1 MFGFAAFSDGG
12 FSSQTTSDARIIAGT
27 QVVTGP
33 VAGAT
38 ILAGAIVPVTTAGS
52 LTSATGTTAQTVIAL
67 PATNVIASSIAGVT
81 PETRVIA
88 TTAGAMTATVQ
99 AMGNEYTLK
108 LIKIPGTNVMTSS
121 IAGVTTGVVIPIG
134 SANLGMTSTVQA
146 MGTEYTLK
154 LIKIPET
161 NLLTGST
168 GSPSLFTWV
177 DVNDNVTAETWT
189 DVETEDS
196 TESWSNV

>member
-1 MFGFAAFSDGG
+1 MFGFAAFSDAG
-12 FSSQTTSDARIIAGT
+12 FSAQTTSDARIIAGT
-27 QVVTGP
+27 QVVTGT

-38 ILAGAIVPVTTAGS
+38 ILGGAIITVSGNS
-52 LTSATGTTAQTVIAL
+52 MTSSVGTPTGLVIAL
-67 PATNVIASSIAGVT
+67 P
-81 PETRVIA
+81 
-88 TTAGAMTATVQ
+88 
-99 AMGNEYTLK
+99 
-108 LIKIPGTNVMTSS
+108 GTNLMTSS

-146 MGTEYTLK
+146 MGSEYTLK

-168 GSPSLFTWV
+168 GTPSLFTWV

>member
-1 MFGFAAFSDGG
+1 MNEAVIVSTARTPIGKAYKGAFNN
-12 FSSQTTSDARIIAGT
+12 TH
-27 QVVTGP
+27 
-33 VAGAT
+33 GAT
-38 ILAGAIVPVTTAGS
+38 LAGPAVKKAVEVSGIDPSTVEDCLIGCAMPEGATGGNIARQIAIRGGLPVTTAGA
-52 LTSATGTTAQTVIAL
+52 LTSSVGTTAQTVL
-67 PATNVIASSIAGVT
+67 VV
-81 PETRVIA
+81 
-88 TTAGAMTATVQ
+88 
-99 AMGNEYTLK
+99 
-108 LIKIPGTNVMTSS
+108 PGTNVMTSS

-146 MGTEYTLK
+146 MGSEYTLK

>member
-1 MFGFAAFSDGG
+1 MFGFAAFSDAG
-12 FSSQTTSDARIIAGT
+12 FSAQTTSDARIIAGT
-27 QVVTGP
+27 QVVTGT

-38 ILAGAIVPVTTAGS
+38 ILGGAIIAVSGNS
-52 LTSATGTTAQTVIAL
+52 MTSSVGTPTGLVIAL
-67 PATNVIASSIAGVT
+67 
-81 PETRVIA
+81 
-88 TTAGAMTATVQ
+88 
-99 AMGNEYTLK
+99 
-108 LIKIPGTNVMTSS
+108 PGTNVMTSS

-168 GSPSLFTWV
+168 GTPSLFTWV

>member
-27 QVVTGP
+27 QVVTGT

-38 ILAGAIVPVTTAGS
+38 ILAGAIVPVSGNS
-52 LTSATGTTAQTVIAL
+52 MTSSVGTPTGLVIAF
-67 PATNVIASSIAGVT
+67 
-81 PETRVIA
+81 
-88 TTAGAMTATVQ
+88 
-99 AMGNEYTLK
+99 
-108 LIKIPGTNVMTSS
+108 PGTNVMTSS
-121 IAGVTTGVVIPIG
+121 IAGVTTGVIIPIG

-146 MGTEYTLK
+146 MGNEFGLN
-154 LIKIPET
+154 LNVIPGT

-168 GSPSLFTWV
+168 GTPSLFTWA

>member
-12 FSSQTTSDARIIAGT
+12 FSSQTTADARIIAGT
-27 QVVTGP
+27 QVITGTI
-33 VAGAT
+33 AGAT

-81 PETRVIA
+81 PEPRVIA
-88 TTAGAMTATVQ
+88 TTAGSMTA
-99 AMGNEYTLK
+99 
-108 LIKIPGTNVMTSS
+108 
-121 IAGVTTGVVIPIG
+121 
-134 SANLGMTSTVQA
+134 TVQA

-196 TESWSNV
+196 TESWGNV

>member
-1 MFGFAAFSDGG
+1 MFGFAAFSDSG
-12 FSSQTTSDARIIAGT
+12 FSAQTTSDARIIAGT
-27 QVVTGP
+27 QVVTST

-38 ILAGAIVPVTTAGS
+38 ILGGAIVVVTTAGS

-88 TTAGAMTATVQ
+88 TTAGSMTATVQ
-99 AMGNEYTLK
+99 AMG
-108 LIKIPGTNVMTSS
+108 S
-121 IAGVTTGVVIPIG
+121 
-134 SANLGMTSTVQA
+134 
-146 MGTEYTLK
+146 EYTLK

-196 TESWSNV
+196 TESWGNV

>member
-1 MFGFAAFSDGG
+1 MFGFAAFSDAG
-12 FSSQTTSDARIIAGT
+12 FSAQTTSDARIIAGT
-27 QVVTGP
+27 QVVTST

-38 ILAGAIVPVTTAGS
+38 ILGGAIIAVSGNS
-52 LTSATGTTAQTVIAL
+52 MTSAVGTPTQIVVAL
-67 PATNVIASSIAGVT
+67 
-81 PETRVIA
+81 
-88 TTAGAMTATVQ
+88 
-99 AMGNEYTLK
+99 
-108 LIKIPGTNVMTSS
+108 PGTNVMTSS

-168 GSPSLFTWV
+168 GTPSLFTWV

>member
-1 MFGFAAFSDGG
+1 MFGFAAFSDAG
-12 FSSQTTSDARIIAGT
+12 FSSQTTADARIIAGT
-27 QVVTGP
+27 QVVTGT

-38 ILAGAIVPVTTAGS
+38 ILGGAIVVVTTAGS

-88 TTAGAMTATVQ
+88 TTAGSMTA
-99 AMGNEYTLK
+99 
-108 LIKIPGTNVMTSS
+108 
-121 IAGVTTGVVIPIG
+121 
-134 SANLGMTSTVQA
+134 TVQA

>member
-27 QVVTGP
+27 QVVTST

-38 ILAGAIVPVTTAGS
+38 ILGGAIIAVTTAGS
-52 LTSATGTTAQTVIAL
+52 LTSSTGTTAQTVIAF
-67 PATNVIASSIAGVT
+67 PSTNVVASSIAGVT

-88 TTAGAMTATVQ
+88 TTAGSMTA
-99 AMGNEYTLK
+99 
-108 LIKIPGTNVMTSS
+108 
-121 IAGVTTGVVIPIG
+121 
-134 SANLGMTSTVQA
+134 TVQA
-146 MGTEYTLK
+146 MGTEYTLQ

-168 GSPSLFTWV
+168 GTPSLFTWV

-196 TESWSNV
+196 TESWGNV

>member
-1 MFGFAAFSDGG
+1 MFGFAAFSDAG
-12 FSSQTTSDARIIAGT
+12 FSAQTTSDARIIAGT
-27 QVVTGP
+27 QVVTST

-38 ILAGAIVPVTTAGS
+38 ILGGAIITVSGTS
-52 LTSATGTTAQTVIAL
+52 MTSAVGTTAQIVVAL
-67 PATNVIASSIAGVT
+67 
-81 PETRVIA
+81 
-88 TTAGAMTATVQ
+88 
-99 AMGNEYTLK
+99 
-108 LIKIPGTNVMTSS
+108 PGTNVMTSS

>member
-1 MFGFAAFSDGG
+1 MFGFAAFSDAG
-12 FSSQTTSDARIIAGT
+12 FSAQTTSDARIIAGT
-27 QVVTGP
+27 QVVTGT

-38 ILAGAIVPVTTAGS
+38 ILGGAIITVSGNS
-52 LTSATGTTAQTVIAL
+52 MTSSVGTPTGLVIAF
-67 PATNVIASSIAGVT
+67 
-81 PETRVIA
+81 
-88 TTAGAMTATVQ
+88 
-99 AMGNEYTLK
+99 
-108 LIKIPGTNVMTSS
+108 PGTNVMTSS

-168 GSPSLFTWV
+168 GTPSLFTWV

-189 DVETEDS
+189 DVDTEGS
-196 TESWSNV
+196 TESWGNV

>member
-1 MFGFAAFSDGG
+1 MFGFAAFSDAG
-12 FSSQTTSDARIIAGT
+12 FSAQTTSDARIIAGT
-27 QVVTGP
+27 QVVTGT

-38 ILAGAIVPVTTAGS
+38 ILGGAIIAVSGNS
-52 LTSATGTTAQTVIAL
+52 MTSSVGTPTGLVIAL
-67 PATNVIASSIAGVT
+67 
-81 PETRVIA
+81 
-88 TTAGAMTATVQ
+88 
-99 AMGNEYTLK
+99 
-108 LIKIPGTNVMTSS
+108 PGTNVMTSS
-121 IAGVTTGVVIPIG
+121 IAGVTTGVIIPIG

-168 GSPSLFTWV
+168 GTPSLFTWV

>member
-1 MFGFAAFSDGG
+1 MFGFAAFSDAG
-12 FSSQTTSDARIIAGT
+12 FSAQTTSDARIIAGT
-27 QVVTGP
+27 QVVTST

-38 ILAGAIVPVTTAGS
+38 ILGGAIIAVSGTS
-52 LTSATGTTAQTVIAL
+52 MTSAVGTPTQIVVAL
-67 PATNVIASSIAGVT
+67 
-81 PETRVIA
+81 
-88 TTAGAMTATVQ
+88 
-99 AMGNEYTLK
+99 
-108 LIKIPGTNVMTSS
+108 PGTNVMTSS

-168 GSPSLFTWV
+168 GTPSLFTWV

-196 TESWSNV
+196 TESWGNV

>member
-1 MFGFAAFSDGG
+1 MFGFAAFSAAG
-12 FSSQTTSDARIIAGT
+12 FSAQTTSDARIIAGT
-27 QVVTGP
+27 QVVTGT

-38 ILAGAIVPVTTAGS
+38 ILGGAIITVSGNS
-52 LTSATGTTAQTVIAL
+52 MTSSVGTPTGLVIAF
-67 PATNVIASSIAGVT
+67 
-81 PETRVIA
+81 
-88 TTAGAMTATVQ
+88 
-99 AMGNEYTLK
+99 
-108 LIKIPGTNVMTSS
+108 PGTNVMTSS

-168 GSPSLFTWV
+168 GTPSLFTWV

>member
-1 MFGFAAFSDGG
+1 MFGFAAFSDAG
-12 FSSQTTSDARIIAGT
+12 FSAQTTSDARIIAGT
-27 QVVTGP
+27 QVVTGT

-38 ILAGAIVPVTTAGS
+38 ILGGAIIAVSGNS
-52 LTSATGTTAQTVIAL
+52 MTSAVGTPTQIVVAL
-67 PATNVIASSIAGVT
+67 
-81 PETRVIA
+81 
-88 TTAGAMTATVQ
+88 
-99 AMGNEYTLK
+99 
-108 LIKIPGTNVMTSS
+108 PGTNVMTSS

-168 GSPSLFTWV
+168 GTPSLFTWV

>member
-1 MFGFAAFSDGG
+1 MFGFAAFSDAG
-12 FSSQTTSDARIIAGT
+12 FSAQTTSDARIIAGT
-27 QVVTGP
+27 QVITST

-38 ILAGAIVPVTTAGS
+38 ILGGAIIAVTTAGS
-52 LTSATGTTAQTVIAL
+52 LTSSTGTTAQTVIAF
-67 PATNVIASSIAGVT
+67 PSTNVVASSIAGVT

-88 TTAGAMTATVQ
+88 TTAGSMTA
-99 AMGNEYTLK
+99 
-108 LIKIPGTNVMTSS
+108 
-121 IAGVTTGVVIPIG
+121 
-134 SANLGMTSTVQA
+134 TVQA
-146 MGTEYTLK
+146 MGTEYTLQ

-168 GSPSLFTWV
+168 GTPSLFTWV

>member
-1 MFGFAAFSDGG
+1 MFSLAAFSEAP
-12 FSSQTTSDARIIAGT
+12 FSAQGVSNATITAGT
-27 QVVTGP
+27 QVITST

-38 ILAGAIVPVTTAGS
+38 TLASANVSVSGQSMTSSVGTPTQIVV
-52 LTSATGTTAQTVIAL
+52 AL
-67 PATNVIASSIAGVT
+67 PS
-81 PETRVIA
+81 
-88 TTAGAMTATVQ
+88 
-99 AMGNEYTLK
+99 
-108 LIKIPGTNVMTSS
+108 TNVMTSS

-146 MGTEYTLK
+146 MGSEYTLK

-189 DVETEDS
+189 DVDTEGS
-196 TESWSNV
+196 TESWGNV

>member
-1 MFGFAAFSDGG
+1 MFGFAAFSDAG
-12 FSSQTTSDARIIAGT
+12 FSSQTTADARIIAGT
-27 QVVTGP
+27 QVVTGT

-38 ILAGAIVPVTTAGS
+38 ILGGAIIAVSGNS
-52 LTSATGTTAQTVIAL
+52 MTSSVGTPTGLVIAL
-67 PATNVIASSIAGVT
+67 P
-81 PETRVIA
+81 
-88 TTAGAMTATVQ
+88 
-99 AMGNEYTLK
+99 
-108 LIKIPGTNVMTSS
+108 GTNLMTSS

-134 SANLGMTSTVQA
+134 SANLGMT
-146 MGTEYTLK
+146 
-154 LIKIPET
+154 PET

>member
-1 MFGFAAFSDGG
+1 MFGFAAFSDAG
-12 FSSQTTSDARIIAGT
+12 FSAQTTSDARIIAGT
-27 QVVTGP
+27 QVVTGT

-38 ILAGAIVPVTTAGS
+38 ILGGAIIAVSGNS
-52 LTSATGTTAQTVIAL
+52 MTSSVGTPTGLVIAL
-67 PATNVIASSIAGVT
+67 P
-81 PETRVIA
+81 
-88 TTAGAMTATVQ
+88 
-99 AMGNEYTLK
+99 
-108 LIKIPGTNVMTSS
+108 GTNLMTSS

-134 SANLGMTSTVQA
+134 SANLGMTSPVKA

-168 GSPSLFTWV
+168 GTPSLFTWV

-189 DVETEDS
+189 DVDTEGS
-196 TESWSNV
+196 TESWGNV

>member
-1 MFGFAAFSDGG
+1 MFGFAAFSDAG
-12 FSSQTTSDARIIAGT
+12 FSAQTTSDARIIAGT
-27 QVVTGP
+27 QVVTGT

-38 ILAGAIVPVTTAGS
+38 ILGGAIITVSGNS
-52 LTSATGTTAQTVIAL
+52 MTSAVGTTAQIVVAL
-67 PATNVIASSIAGVT
+67 
-81 PETRVIA
+81 
-88 TTAGAMTATVQ
+88 
-99 AMGNEYTLK
+99 
-108 LIKIPGTNVMTSS
+108 PGTNVMTSS

>member
-1 MFGFAAFSDGG
+1 MFGFAAFSDAG
-12 FSSQTTSDARIIAGT
+12 FSAQTTSDARIIAGT
-27 QVVTGP
+27 QVVTST

-38 ILAGAIVPVTTAGS
+38 ILGGAIVVVTTAGS

-88 TTAGAMTATVQ
+88 TTAGSMTATVQ
-99 AMGNEYTLK
+99 AMGSEYTLK
-108 LIKIPGTNVMTSS
+108 LIKIPGTN
-121 IAGVTTGVVIPIG
+121 
-134 SANLGMTSTVQA
+134 
-146 MGTEYTLK
+146 
-154 LIKIPET
+154 
-161 NLLTGST
+161 LLTGST
-168 GSPSLFTWV
+168 GTPSLFTWV

-196 TESWSNV
+196 TESWGNV

>member
-1 MFGFAAFSDGG
+1 MFGFAAFSDAG
-12 FSSQTTSDARIIAGT
+12 FSAQTTSDARIIAGT
-27 QVVTGP
+27 QVVTGT

-38 ILAGAIVPVTTAGS
+38 ILGGAIITVSGNS
-52 LTSATGTTAQTVIAL
+52 MTSSVGTPTGLVIAL
-67 PATNVIASSIAGVT
+67 
-81 PETRVIA
+81 
-88 TTAGAMTATVQ
+88 
-99 AMGNEYTLK
+99 
-108 LIKIPGTNVMTSS
+108 PGTNVMTSS

-146 MGTEYTLK
+146 MGSEYTLK

-168 GSPSLFTWV
+168 GTPSLFTWV

>member
-1 MFGFAAFSDGG
+1 MFGFAAFSDAG
-12 FSSQTTSDARIIAGT
+12 FSAQTTSDARIIAGT
-27 QVVTGP
+27 QVVTST

-38 ILAGAIVPVTTAGS
+38 ILGGAIITVSGNS
-52 LTSATGTTAQTVIAL
+52 MTSSVGTPTGLVIAL
-67 PATNVIASSIAGVT
+67 
-81 PETRVIA
+81 
-88 TTAGAMTATVQ
+88 
-99 AMGNEYTLK
+99 
-108 LIKIPGTNVMTSS
+108 PGTNVMTSS

-168 GSPSLFTWV
+168 GTPSLFTWV

>member
-1 MFGFAAFSDGG
+1 MFGFAAFSDAG
-12 FSSQTTSDARIIAGT
+12 FSAQTTSDARIIAGT
-27 QVVTGP
+27 QVVTGT

-38 ILAGAIVPVTTAGS
+38 ILGGAIITVSGNS
-52 LTSATGTTAQTVIAL
+52 MTSSVGKPTGLVIAF
-67 PATNVIASSIAGVT
+67 
-81 PETRVIA
+81 
-88 TTAGAMTATVQ
+88 
-99 AMGNEYTLK
+99 
-108 LIKIPGTNVMTSS
+108 PGTNVMTSS

-196 TESWSNV
+196 TESWGNV

>member
-1 MFGFAAFSDGG
+1 MFGFAAFSDAG
-12 FSSQTTSDARIIAGT
+12 FSAQTTSDARIIAGT
-27 QVVTGP
+27 QVVTGT

-38 ILAGAIVPVTTAGS
+38 ILGGAIITVSGNS
-52 LTSATGTTAQTVIAL
+52 MTSSVGTPTGLVIAL
-67 PATNVIASSIAGVT
+67 
-81 PETRVIA
+81 
-88 TTAGAMTATVQ
+88 
-99 AMGNEYTLK
+99 
-108 LIKIPGTNVMTSS
+108 PGTNVMTSS

-146 MGTEYTLK
+146 MGSEYTLK

-196 TESWSNV
+196 AESWSNV

>member
-1 MFGFAAFSDGG
+1 MFSLAAFSEAP
-12 FSSQTTSDARIIAGT
+12 FSAQGVSNATITAGT
-27 QVVTGP
+27 QVITST

-38 ILAGAIVPVTTAGS
+38 TLASANVSVSGQSMTSSVGTPTQIVV
-52 LTSATGTTAQTVIAL
+52 AL
-67 PATNVIASSIAGVT
+67 PS
-81 PETRVIA
+81 
-88 TTAGAMTATVQ
+88 
-99 AMGNEYTLK
+99 
-108 LIKIPGTNVMTSS
+108 TNVMTSS
-121 IAGVTTGVVIPIG
+121 IAGVSTGVIIPIG

-168 GSPSLFTWV
+168 GTPSLFTWV